1 MVAAEAGAALLLPP
15 AVLSVLQ
22 TLASTT
28 EVFIVDARLLQL
40 LLLLGDGAAV
50 EGVAAV
56 EGAALQGAHAELP
69 VLQTLP
75 QLGEG
80 GAGQAAHPAR
90 LGQQALA
97 GAAVRGGQAVL
108 ALLTTLTLLSTRGGQ
123 TLAELED
130 EDG

>member
-15 AVLSVLQ
+15 AVLPVLQ
-22 TLASTT
+22 TLTSTT
-28 EVFIVDARLLQL
+28 EVFIVDARLLL

-75 QLGEG
+75 QRGEG
-80 GAGQAAHPAR
+80 GTGQAAHPA
-90 LGQQALA
+90 
-97 GAAVRGGQAVL
+97 
-108 ALLTTLTLLSTRGGQ
+108 LL
-123 TLAELED
+123 
-130 EDG
+130 

>member
-1 MVAAEAGAALLLPP
+1 M
-15 AVLSVLQ
+15 
-22 TLASTT
+22 
-28 EVFIVDARLLQL
+28 
-40 LLLLGDGAAV
+40 
-50 EGVAAV
+50 AAV

-75 QLGEG
+75 QLGEVSR
-80 GAGQAAHPAR
+80 AAHPAR

-108 ALLTTLTLLSTRGGQ
+108 ALLTTLTLLSTGGGQ

-130 EDG
+130 EDTSLDQEFLEIVDQPNQQ

>member
-22 TLASTT
+22 TLASAT
-28 EVFIVDARLLQL
+28 EVFIVDARLLLQLL

-75 QLGEG
+75 QRGEVSR
-80 GAGQAAHPAR
+80 AAHPAR

-108 ALLTTLTLLSTRGGQ
+108 ALLTTPARGGQ
-123 TLAELED
+123 ALAEED
-130 EDG
+130 KENHRRET